1 VGQPLTAKLANPN
14 RAGDNAP
21 AFPLQPGAE
30 MPTANPKWT
39 EELFAR
45 STFPPLNEIPDDPN
59 LFPVGAGWFPYQGDQ
74 YHLDRQRLSSSNCKA
89 ILNDPEKFRRR
100 QAGDQ
105 DSKNDGLE
113 FGTVVSEL
121 MAYPEDPQKS
131 PKLFFAD
138 VEKPDRRTKVGK
150 ATFDFAVANAAG
162 RTIVWVDTWETA
174 KRCAARLRE
183 HPEVAKFH
191 AVGNVAS
198 EFAMQGT
205 LGKDFGDVPA
215 KCMFDWACV
224 LPGTNQLFA
233 MDVKTSSDPSPN
245 GFRRQVLEFGYHI
258 QEAFYRLVAK
268 SNGYDVCGFL
278 FAVVGSDEAAYP
290 AVYELEESFLLAAY
304 AQIRDAA
311 EKYQKSKAGEF
322 DYLPDWSRGVNTL
335 AMPAYAKHSPL
346 AMPPAVE

>member
-1 VGQPLTAKLANPN
+1 MGQPLTAKLANPN

-100 QAGDQ
+100 QSGEPDAKG
-105 DSKNDGLE
+105 DGLE

-121 MAYPEDPQKS
+121 FAYPDDPHQS

-150 ATFDFAVANAAG
+150 ATFDFAVATAAG
-162 RTIVWVDTWETA
+162 RTIVWLDTWEQA

-183 HPEVAKFH
+183 HPEVAAFH
-191 AVGNVAS
+191 ADGEVAS

-205 LGKDFGDVPA
+205 LGKEFFGIPA
-215 KCMFDWACV
+215 KCMFDWV
-224 LPGTNQLFA
+224 RYSFPHTLLV
-233 MDVKTSSDPSPN
+233 MDVKTSHDPSPQ
-245 GFRRQVLEFGYHI
+245 GFRRQVLEYGYHV
-258 QEAFYRLVAK
+258 QEAFYRLVAE
-268 SNGYDVCGFL
+268 SNGYKVGAFF
-278 FAVVGSDEAAYP
+278 FAVVGNDEAAYP
-290 AVYELEESFLLAAY
+290 AVYELEESFLHLAY
-304 AQIRDAA
+304 DQIREASK
-311 EKYQKSKAGEF
+311 KYRDSKAGEY
-322 DYLPDWSRGVNTL
+322 DYLPDWSRGVNKIAL
-335 AMPAYAKHSPL
+335 PAYAKHSPL
-346 AMPPAVE
+346 VAE